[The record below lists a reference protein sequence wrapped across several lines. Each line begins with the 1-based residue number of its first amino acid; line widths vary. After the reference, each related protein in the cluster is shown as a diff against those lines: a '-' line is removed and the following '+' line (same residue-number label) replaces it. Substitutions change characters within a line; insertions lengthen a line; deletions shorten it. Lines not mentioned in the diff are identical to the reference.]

1 MERYQSRYGGPT
13 IRTGKHSESGR
24 ANIDEKAPEM
34 SVKIK
39 LGLLTQKLTPSQ
51 NSNTQRHEGT
61 ADEAGGRDLVS
72 VTMA

>member
-1 MERYQSRYGGPT
+1 
-13 IRTGKHSESGR
+13 
-24 ANIDEKAPEM
+24 M

-72 VTMA
+72 VTVA